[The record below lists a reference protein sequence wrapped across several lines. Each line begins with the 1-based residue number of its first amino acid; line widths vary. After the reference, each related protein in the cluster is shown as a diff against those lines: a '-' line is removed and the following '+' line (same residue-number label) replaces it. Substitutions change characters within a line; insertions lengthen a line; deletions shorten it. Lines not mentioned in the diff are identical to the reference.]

1 MTIFR
6 LRIWPDYSNIETLEV
21 CNNHCVS
28 RTSSIVFLG
37 PILAITNLAG
47 CFNFDRTS
55 FNDKVSSIDTRGN
68 CYFLYED
75 ANCQGRWVRIAP
87 YSEGDRDLADVAFN
101 DVASSIRA
109 CDDNYNNIYK

>member
-1 MTIFR
+1 M
-6 LRIWPDYSNIETLEV
+6 YSYSCGAI
-21 CNNHCVS
+21 
-28 RTSSIVFLG
+28 IPG
-37 PILAITNLAG
+37 AILAVANLQG

-55 FNDKVSSIDTRGN
+55 FNDRVSSIDTRGN

-109 CDDNYNNIYK
+109 CDDNYNYVYDKQ